1 MHFFRGNIFPV
12 LIYLKLRH
20 GVLVKGFQEV
30 VDIAFIINENLNVT
44 TNFEHIFMAK
54 IHAWYE
60 FPKSLEVTDSY
71 EHCAKPTLVKYR

>member
-1 MHFFRGNIFPV
+1 MHFFRGNILPV

-54 IHAWYE
+54 IHA
-60 FPKSLEVTDSY
+60 
-71 EHCAKPTLVKYR
+71 

>member
-1 MHFFRGNIFPV
+1 MHFFRGNV

-54 IHAWYE
+54 IHA
-60 FPKSLEVTDSY
+60 
-71 EHCAKPTLVKYR
+71 